1 MKKPQTISS
10 SVPNRISQGLP
21 PEAPRSLLACFL
33 DIVADWEAL
42 FPQPRTYLRAVRQA
56 LGP

>member
-42 FPQPRTYLRAVRQA
+42 FPSPVPISAPCVKRWE
-56 LGP
+56 P